1 MESPFAPFS
10 GGDLLPPATTSG
22 GMANDSPPPCNRCGF
37 GGCDIRVAGCGCLLH
52 TVSTLCFPVLAYVGT
67 GTNPTSSFFHHR
79 RKPEAVPQVNP
90 MLFLGDSIETTSN
103 LPGYMLASMRQ
114 AYRMPS
120 VREKHI
126 IMCQFCDTSLAHDP
140 FHSRLRTHRPSF
152 H

>member
-67 GTNPTSSFFHHR
+67 GTNPTCFFSTGQKR
-79 RKPEAVPQVNP
+79 YRKYCLVHFVP
-90 MLFLGDSIETTSN
+90 FLGCI
-103 LPGYMLASMRQ
+103 ASK
-114 AYRMPS
+114 PS
-120 VREKHI
+120 
-126 IMCQFCDTSLAHDP
+126 QSYQLT
-140 FHSRLRTHRPSF
+140 RLRARGRYIICHRPEGSA
-152 H
+152 HISCVKTVTLSGS